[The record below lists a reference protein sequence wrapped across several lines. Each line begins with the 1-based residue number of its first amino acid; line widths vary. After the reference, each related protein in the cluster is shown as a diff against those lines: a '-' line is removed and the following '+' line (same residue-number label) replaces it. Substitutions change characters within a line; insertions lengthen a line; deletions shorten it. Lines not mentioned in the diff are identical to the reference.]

1 MALWPVCVR
10 SIFFGAPALYFST
23 LLEETETNTI
33 HLHKGSRNPSRC
45 TPGALG
51 SQRVKWT

>member
-23 LLEETETNTI
+23 LLEETETNTVY
-33 HLHKGSRNPSRC
+33 LHKGSKTLLAVLPV
-45 TPGALG
+45 LFG
-51 SQRVKWT
+51 SQRVKRR

>member
-10 SIFFGAPALYFST
+10 SIFFGAPALYFAT